1 MKKLTQLTLSEQTL
15 VKIVAKLYSLD
26 SASVDEFKEE
36 LTEEVI
42 HYAKNN
48 KATSLNGT
56 ERKSTRSVID
66 DAVFYFWGHNLWSHR
81 VYCVSH
87 L

>member
-15 VKIVAKLYSLD
+15 VKIVAKLYSID
-26 SASVDEFKEE
+26 PTSVEEFKEE

-48 KATSLNGT
+48 KAT
-56 ERKSTRSVID
+56 
-66 DAVFYFWGHNLWSHR
+66 H
-81 VYCVSH
+81 
-87 L
+87 